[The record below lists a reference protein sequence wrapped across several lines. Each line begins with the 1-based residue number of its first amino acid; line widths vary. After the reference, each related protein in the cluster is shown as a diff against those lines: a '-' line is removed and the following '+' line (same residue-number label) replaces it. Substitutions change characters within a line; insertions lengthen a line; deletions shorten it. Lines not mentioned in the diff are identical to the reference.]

1 MRINRLKLR
10 YFRNHEDSEVHFA
23 PHLNLITG
31 SNGAGKT
38 NIIDAIHYLCMSRS
52 FVATSD
58 QYVANWEEKY
68 FMIDGD
74 FEGEIRQSFK
84 VSCSYSRGEG
94 KKIFVNDSPLPRLSD
109 LIGMVPVVVMSPED
123 LKLTAEGPAER
134 RSFLDSMISQISP
147 KYLRDLMEYRHIR
160 KQRNK
165 LLQEFRG
172 PRDLLTTYLEP
183 WNLQLVDTGSRL
195 IAKRAEVLWQFKR
208 YLEFQ
213 YRTISEL
220 KLKPD
225 LEYQTILDS
234 PDDLEQISQA
244 YASLLHENLEKE
256 IEREQTLYGPHR
268 DEVVFYLDDMELRNF
283 GSQGQHRLF
292 SMALKMAQ
300 LFYYSD
306 QLDDLPIMLLDD
318 LFGNLDQQKV
328 TIIMET
334 LTKHSGQ
341 TFITS
346 AAEKPFLES
355 QFKETSSNSWIRVD
369 NGQVHKKD

>member
-1 MRINRLKLR
+1 M
-10 YFRNHEDSEVHFA
+10 DTEVHFA

-31 SNGAGKT
+31 QNGAGKT
-38 NIIDAIHYLCMSRS
+38 NVIDAIHYLCMSRS
-52 FVATSD
+52 FVAASD
-58 QYVANWEEKY
+58 QYVANNEEKY
-68 FMIDGD
+68 FMIEGD

-94 KKIFVNDSPLPRLSD
+94 KKIFVNDSPLTRLSD

-123 LKLTAEGPAER
+123 LKLTSEGPAER
-134 RSFLDSMISQISP
+134 RSFLDSMISQIST
-147 KYLRDLMEYRHIR
+147 KYLRDLIKYRHIR

-172 PRDLLTTYLEP
+172 PREILESYLEP
-183 WNLQLVDTGSRL
+183 WDLQLIDTGSRL
-195 IAKRAEVLWQFKR
+195 IAKRAEVLERFKR

-225 LEYQTILDS
+225 LNYQTITKET
-234 PDDLEQISQA
+234 DDIELIKKE
-244 YASLLHENLEKE
+244 YRSLLENNLEKE
-256 IEREQTLYGPHR
+256 HEREQTLIGPHR
-268 DEVVFYLDDMELRNF
+268 DEVVFYLDDMELRNY

-328 TIIMET
+328 IIIMET

-355 QFKETSSNSWIRVD
+355 QFKDEAVNSWYRVED
-369 NGQVHKKD
+369 GIIITKE

>member
-1 MRINRLKLR
+1 MRINRLQLR
-10 YFRNHEDSEVHFA
+10 YFRNHKETEIELA

-31 SNGAGKT
+31 PNGAGKT

-58 QYVANWEEKY
+58 QYVANWDEKY
-68 FMIDGD
+68 FMINGD

-94 KKIFVNDSPLPRLSD
+94 KKIFVNDSPLSRLSD

-172 PRDLLTTYLEP
+172 PRDLLVSYLEP
-183 WNLQLVDTGSRL
+183 WNLQLVETGSRL
-195 IAKRAEVLWQFKR
+195 IAKRAGVLRQFRR

-220 KLKPD
+220 NLKPD
-225 LEYQTILDS
+225 LEYQTILDE
-234 PDDLEQISQA
+234 PEDEAQISEI
-244 YASLLHENLEKE
+244 YSELLEENIDKE
-256 IEREQTLYGPHR
+256 IEREQTLYGPHI
-268 DEVVFYLDDMELRNF
+268 DEMELRNF

-355 QFKETSSNSWIRVD
+355 QFKETSSNSWFRVE
-369 NGQVHKKD
+369 NGRVHKKY

>member
-1 MRINRLKLR
+1 MRIKRLKLR
-10 YFRNHEDSEVHFA
+10 NFRNHVDTEVHFA

-31 SNGAGKT
+31 QNGSGKT

-52 FVATSD
+52 FVASSD
-58 QYVANWEEKY
+58 QYVANHDEKY
-68 FMIDGD
+68 FMIEGD

-94 KKIFVNDSPLPRLSD
+94 KKIFVNDSPLSRLSD

-123 LKLTAEGPAER
+123 QKLTSEGPAER

-147 KYLRDLMEYRHIR
+147 KYLRDLIKYRHIR

-165 LLQEFRG
+165 LLQEHRR
-172 PRDLLTTYLEP
+172 PLEILESYIEP
-183 WNLQLVDTGSRL
+183 WNLQLIETGSRL
-195 IAKRAEVLWQFKR
+195 IEKRAEVLDRFKR
-208 YLEFQ
+208 YLDFQ
-213 YRTISEL
+213 YRSISEL

-225 LEYQTILDS
+225 LKYQTITESTGDIES
-234 PDDLEQISQA
+234 ISNKFKE
-244 YASLLHENLEKE
+244 LLNESFEKE
-256 IEREQTLYGPHR
+256 LEREQTLIGPHR
-268 DEVVFYLDDMELRNF
+268 DEVVFFLDDMELRNY

-300 LFYYSD
+300 LFYYTD

-318 LFGNLDQQKV
+318 LFGNLDQHKV

-355 QFKETSSNSWIRVD
+355 QFKGKAANSWYRVED
-369 NGQVHKKD
+369 GIITTKE

>member
-10 YFRNHEDSEVHFA
+10 NFRNYREEEIRFA

-31 SNGAGKT
+31 ANGAGKT

-52 FVATSD
+52 FVASSD
-58 QYVANWEEKY
+58 QYVANREEKY

-109 LIGMVPVVVMSPED
+109 LIGMVPVVVMSPDD

-134 RSFLDSMISQISP
+134 RSFLDSMISQISSR
-147 KYLRDLMEYRHIR
+147 YLRDLMKYRHIR

-172 PRDLLTTYLEP
+172 PRDLMVTYLEP
-183 WNLQLVDTGSRL
+183 WNLQLVETGSRL
-195 IAKRAEVLWQFKR
+195 IAKRAEVLQQFKR

-213 YRTISEL
+213 YQTISEL
-220 KLKPD
+220 KMKPD
-225 LEYQTILDS
+225 LTYQTIIDI
-234 PDDLEQISQA
+234 PADEKQIEKTYTHILS
-244 YASLLHENLEKE
+244 ENLNKE
-256 IEREQTLYGPHR
+256 LDREQTLYGPHR

-300 LFYYSD
+300 LFYYTD

-328 TIIMET
+328 TIIMEA

-355 QFKETSSNSWIRVD
+355 QFRESSSNRWYTVQ
-369 NGQVHKKD
+369 NGNIHEKF

>member
-10 YFRNHEDSEVHFA
+10 NFRNHRDSEISFA
-23 PHLNLITG
+23 PHLNLVTG
-31 SNGAGKT
+31 PNGAGKT
-38 NIIDAIHYLCMSRS
+38 NVIDAIHYLCMSRS
-52 FVATSD
+52 FVASSD
-58 QYVANWEEKY
+58 QYVANWDEKF
-68 FMIDGD
+68 FMIEGD

-84 VSCSYSRGEG
+84 VSCSYSRGDG
-94 KKIFVNDSPLPRLSD
+94 KKIFVNDSPLGRLSD

-123 LKLTAEGPAER
+123 LKLTADGPAER
-134 RSFLDSMISQISP
+134 RSFLDGMISQIST
-147 KYLRDLMEYRHIR
+147 KYLRDLIKYRHIR

-172 PRDLLTTYLEP
+172 PQNVLESYLEP
-183 WNLQLVDTGSRL
+183 WNLQLVETGARL
-195 IAKRAEVLWQFKR
+195 IAKRAEVLNQFKR

-220 KLKPD
+220 KLKPG
-225 LEYQTILDS
+225 LTYQTITEETES
-234 PDDLEQISQA
+234 SEKIEEA
-244 YASLLHENLEKE
+244 YTALLRENLEKE

-292 SMALKMAQ
+292 SMALKMGQ

-346 AAEKPFLES
+346 AAEKPFLKS
-355 QFKETSSNSWIRVD
+355 QFKNRSSNSWYTVED
-369 NGQVHKKD
+369 GTVQKKY